1 MRILVI
7 GGTGFIGRHLVA
19 RLCTDQ
25 HQLIVPTRLFA
36 RGRDL
41 QILPT
46 VTLLQ
51 SDIHDDAALDSL
63 VQGCD
68 AVVNLVGILHGN
80 MGRPY
85 GSDFAR
91 AHVHLP
97 QRIAQACLRHGVH
110 RLLHVSALGADS
122 SGESMYQRSKGD
134 GEAAIKQA
142 FLERQEGGW
151 TIFRPSVLFGP
162 DDHFT
167 NMFATLARWL
177 PVLPLA
183 GAHVRMQPVYVG
195 DVVTAM
201 VSALADTHT
210 CGKTYELGGPQV
222 YTLGEIARL
231 CAAWSGH
238 PRPVITVPM
247 GVGRMQAR
255 LFECMPGT
263 PLMSRDNLDSLRRD
277 NICSGPM
284 APELHVVPTGLEAV
298 APRYLQA
305 EPK

>member
-19 RLCTDQ
+19 RLAADP
-25 HQLIVPTRLFA
+25 HQIIVPTRLFS

-46 VTLLQ
+46 VTLLER
-51 SDIHDDAALDSL
+51 DVHDDATLDSL
-63 VQGCD
+63 AQGCD

-80 MGRPY
+80 AGRPY
-85 GSDFAR
+85 GADFAR
-91 AHVHLP
+91 AHVLLP
-97 QRIAQACLRHGVH
+97 QRIAQACRRQGVP
-110 RLLHVSALGADS
+110 RLLHISALGADS
-122 SGESMYQRSKGD
+122 NGDSMYQRSKGD
-134 GEAAIKQA
+134 GEAAIKKEFA
-142 FLERQEGGW
+142 DWGEGGW
-151 TIFRPSVLFGP
+151 TIFRPSVVFGP
-162 DDHFT
+162 DDQFT
-167 NMFATLARWL
+167 NLFARLARWL

-183 GAHVRMQPVYVG
+183 GAHARMQPVYVG
-195 DVVTAM
+195 DVVAAL
-201 VSALADTHT
+201 VSALGNTHT

-238 PRPVITVPM
+238 PRPVVNMPM

-255 LFECMPGT
+255 LFECLPGK

-277 NICSGPM
+277 NVCTGPI
-284 APELHVVPTGLEAV
+284 APELRVVPTGLEAV
-298 APRYLQA
+298 APSYL
-305 EPK
+305 

>member
-7 GGTGFIGRHLVA
+7 GGTGFIGRHLIA
-19 RLCTDQ
+19 RLSGGL
-25 HQLIVPTRLFA
+25 HQIIVPTRLVA

-41 QILPT
+41 QIFPT
-46 VTLLQ
+46 VTLVQ
-51 SDIHDDAALDSL
+51 TDVHDDGALDRL
-63 VQGCD
+63 VRGCD

-80 MGRPY
+80 TGKPY

-91 AHVHLP
+91 AHVLLP
-97 QRIAQACLRHGVH
+97 QRIAQACRRQGVH

-122 SGESMYQRSKGD
+122 QGDSMYQRSKGD
-134 GEAAIKQA
+134 GETAIKHELQA
-142 FLERQEGGW
+142 ASEGGW

-162 DDHFT
+162 DDKFT
-167 NMFATLARWL
+167 NLFATLARWL

-183 GAHVRMQPVYVG
+183 GARARMQPVYVG
-195 DVVTAM
+195 DVVEAM
-201 VSALADTHT
+201 ATALADSHT

-238 PRPVITVPM
+238 PRPVINLPM
-247 GVGRMQAR
+247 GVGRIQAL
-255 LFECMPGT
+255 LFECLPGK
-263 PLMSRDNLDSLRRD
+263 PLMSRDNLDSMRRD
-277 NICSGPM
+277 NICVGPI

-298 APRYLQA
+298 APRYLRGT
-305 EPK
+305 P

>member
-19 RLCTDQ
+19 RLSADQ
-25 HQLIVPTRLFA
+25 HQIIVPTRLYG

-46 VTLLQ
+46 ITLIEC
-51 SDIHDDAALDSL
+51 DVHDDATLDGL
-63 VQGCD
+63 ARGCD
-68 AVVNLVGILHGN
+68 AVVNLVGILHGKA
-80 MGRPY
+80 GKPY

-91 AHVHLP
+91 VHVLLP
-97 QRIAQACLRHGVH
+97 QRIAQACRRQRVP

-122 SGESMYQRSKGD
+122 NGDSMYQRSKGD
-134 GEAAIKQA
+134 GEAAIKKEFA
-142 FLERQEGGW
+142 DRGEGGW
-151 TIFRPSVLFGP
+151 TIFRPSVVFGA
-162 DDHFT
+162 DDQFT
-167 NMFATLARWL
+167 NMFARLARWL

-183 GAHVRMQPVYVG
+183 GAHARMQPVYVG
-195 DVVTAM
+195 DVVA
-201 VSALADTHT
+201 ALVAALGDTHA

-238 PRPVITVPM
+238 PRPVINVPM
-247 GVGRMQAR
+247 GIGRIQAR
-255 LFECMPGT
+255 LFECLPGR

-277 NICSGPM
+277 NVCTGPM

-298 APRYLQA
+298 APRYL
-305 EPK
+305 

>member
-19 RLCTDQ
+19 RLCADP
-25 HQLIVPTRLFA
+25 HQIVVPTRLLA

-41 QILPT
+41 QLLPT

-51 SDIHDDAALDSL
+51 ADIHDDAALDGM

-80 MGRPY
+80 LGRPY

-97 QRIAQACLRHGVH
+97 QRIAQACVRHGVR

-122 SGESMYQRSKGD
+122 SGDSMYQRSKGD
-134 GEAAIKQA
+134 GEAAIKEA
-142 FLERQEGGW
+142 YRDRRDIGW

-162 DDHFT
+162 DDNFT
-167 NMFATLARWL
+167 NMFASLARWL

-183 GAHVRMQPVYVG
+183 GANARMQPIYVG

-201 VSALADTHT
+201 VSALADPHT
-210 CGKTYELGGPQV
+210 AGKTYELGGPQV

-238 PRPVITVPM
+238 PRPVISMPM

-277 NICSGPM
+277 NICSGPI

-298 APRYLQA
+298 APRYLRGEA
-305 EPK
+305 A